1 MHPAST
7 IAPGGRQESLDGSVD
22 SREANSYDFV
32 RFCAASAVLFS
43 HHFDLS
49 GLPEPRVPGFGED
62 FGEVAVEVFFCLSG
76 FLICRSLRKSTG
88 WTRFVAARFLRIFP
102 NLAFVLVASSAA
114 TFVWYR
120 NHSNLWLHVDY
131 VVGNLLMFVNGV
143 TDAIPGVFGDAPR
156 PDVNNPL
163 WTLPY
168 ELWLYV
174 VLALM
179 FVLGVRRSA
188 ICIMLGT
195 LLLSTAWTA
204 APLIGDFDLGPMES
218 SELFRLGSYFMSGAV
233 LAVAWPLIGGHAVAI
248 GAAGLIASLV
258 IRNLLPIDTVLHS
271 LALAAC
277 VIGLGSSRV
286 MAWFSRGGDASYG
299 MYVFAWPVQ
308 QFVLLL
314 VAPFWLS
321 LLVAFLV
328 TTALGY
334 ATWHTFEKRAMSYPK
349 RLAERRWRARPIE
362 PSRARQ
368 SP

>member
-1 MHPAST
+1 VPPEST
-7 IAPGGRQESLDGSVD
+7 KNGPDGAVD

-49 GLPEPRVPGFGED
+49 GLPEPQVPGFGED

-76 FLICRSLRKSTG
+76 FLICRSLQKSGG
-88 WTRFVAARFLRIFP
+88 WTRFVAARFFRIFP
-102 NLAFVLVASSAA
+102 NLTFVLVVNSAA

-120 NHSNLWLHVDY
+120 NYPNGGAHIAY
-131 VVGNLLMFVNGV
+131 VADNLLMFVNGV
-143 TDAIPGVFGDAPR
+143 TQVIPGVFADAR
-156 PDVNNPL
+156 QPDVNNPL

-174 VLALM
+174 VFALM

-188 ICIMLGT
+188 AFIVVGT
-195 LLLSTAWTA
+195 LLVSTAWSA
-204 APLIGDFDLGPMES
+204 APLIDDFDLGPLES
-218 SELFRLGSYFMSGAV
+218 SELFRLGSYFMCGAI
-233 LAVAWPLIGGHAVAI
+233 LTVAWPWISRHAIAI
-248 GAAGLIASLV
+248 GAAGLIAGFLV
-258 IRNLLPIDTVLHS
+258 RNLLPIDTVLHS

-277 VIGLGSSRV
+277 VIGLGSSKA

-299 MYVFAWPVQ
+299 MYVFGWPVQ

-328 TTALGY
+328 TAALGY

-349 RLAERRWRARPIE
+349 RLAARLQKV
-362 PSRARQ
+362 RTA
-368 SP
+368 